1 MEEAKSSR
9 IYTVFGDNRE
19 TIDCCMSIG
28 SYEEILFGIM
38 RFVLFCFSFLGKVKV
53 VLSHLLSGRR

>member
-1 MEEAKSSR
+1 MEEAESR

-28 SYEEILFGIM
+28 SYEENFVWDYAF
-38 RFVLFCFSFLGKVKV
+38 RVVLFLISGEGKR
-53 VLSHLLSGRR
+53 LFSHLLSGRR